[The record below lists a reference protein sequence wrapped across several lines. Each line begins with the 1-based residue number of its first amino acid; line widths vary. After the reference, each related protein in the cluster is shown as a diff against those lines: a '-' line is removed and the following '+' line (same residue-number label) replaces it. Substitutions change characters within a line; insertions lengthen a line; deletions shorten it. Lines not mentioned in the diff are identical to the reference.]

1 MNGPANREAIAM
13 ILRAVAQAL
22 KPQHEK
28 QRPRWWWLGQRDP
41 IARFTLWLVISTI
54 GLFIATGVSAVVLF
68 VTDHTLRKTMIAS
81 NRAWVVPTAMTLN
94 SELKTAQEGNL
105 TFVYGN
111 SGHEPA
117 VKVGRHDTSVII
129 SGDFLGASGPQNV
142 LETFRAAIEKGNF
155 PDSCAVARQKRFLGV
170 INPGIGNNV
179 GYVNIRPENVTDAVV
194 NGKDFVVI
202 RGCFIYETM
211 GETHSTE
218 YCYFYSKLMAALNP
232 ENARSTLKS
241 CLIYNDAN

>member
-1 MNGPANREAIAM
+1 MSGGIGNREALAT
-13 ILRAVAQAL
+13 ILRAVAQVL
-22 KPQHEK
+22 EPQQRK
-28 QRPRWWWLGQRDP
+28 QRWWWLGQRDP

-94 SELKTAQEGNL
+94 SELKPGQEGHL

-117 VKVGRHDTSVII
+117 VKVGRHDTPVII
-129 SGDFLGASGPQNV
+129 SGDFLGAFGPQDV
-142 LETFRAAIEKGNF
+142 LESFRAAIEKGNF
-155 PDSCAVARQKRFLGV
+155 PDSCAVARQRRFLGV
-170 INPGIGNNV
+170 INPGIGNSV
-179 GYVNIRPENVTDAVV
+179 GYVSIRPEDVTEAVV

-202 RGCFIYETM
+202 RGCFLYETM

-218 YCYFYSKLMAALNP
+218 YCYFYSKLTSALKP
-232 ENARSTLKS
+232 ESTRSTLSS
-241 CLIYNDAN
+241 CLVHNDAD